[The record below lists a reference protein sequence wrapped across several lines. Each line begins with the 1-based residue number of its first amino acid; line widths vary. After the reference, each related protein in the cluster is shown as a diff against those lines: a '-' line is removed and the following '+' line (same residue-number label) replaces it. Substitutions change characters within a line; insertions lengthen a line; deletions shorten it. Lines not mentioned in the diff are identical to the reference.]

1 MILSSDPFFVMS
13 VETQFVNPE
22 PGIMVNAF
30 LRFKLFF
37 SPFVTLN
44 SLDNS
49 PLILVNDMLDSIV
62 FVLVRDI
69 ILDMN
74 FKA

>member
-1 MILSSDPFFVMS
+1 MISE
-13 VETQFVNPE
+13 ETQFVNPE
-22 PGIMVNAF
+22 PGITVNGF
-30 LRFKLFF
+30 LRLKLFF
-37 SPFVTLN
+37 SPLVTLN

-49 PLILVNDMLDSIV
+49 PLILVNDILDSTVLV
-62 FVLVRDI
+62 FVRPI